1 MPSWTGTLLAPR
13 DLPMEIRLISTLTP
27 EDETRLASTICA
39 AVAPLLD
46 HLSIAYTLRIETT
59 DGQTF
64 HHHSAP
70 APVTRVSAIAAE
82 S

>member
-1 MPSWTGTLLAPR
+1 
-13 DLPMEIRLISTLTP
+13 MEIRLISTLTP
-27 EDETRLASTICA
+27 EDETRLATTLCA

-70 APVTRVSAIAAE
+70 GVARHAAAVVVE
-82 S
+82 R

>member
-1 MPSWTGTLLAPR
+1 
-13 DLPMEIRLISTLTP
+13 MEIRLISTLTS
-27 EDETRLASTICA
+27 EDETRLATTLCA

-64 HHHSAP
+64 QHHSAP
-70 APVTRVSAIAAE
+70 AAVTRAAAVVAE

>member
-1 MPSWTGTLLAPR
+1 MGTTIAQFPATA
-13 DLPMEIRLISTLTP
+13 MEIRLISTLTP
-27 EDETRLASTICA
+27 EDEARLAAAVCA

-46 HLSIAYTLRIETT
+46 HLSIAYTLRIETA

-64 HHHSAP
+64 QRHNAP
-70 APVTRVSAIAAE
+70 EFGLLSSGVIAQ

>member
-1 MPSWTGTLLAPR
+1 
-13 DLPMEIRLISTLTP
+13 MEIRLISSLTP
-27 EDETRLASTICA
+27 EDETRLASSLCA
-39 AVAPLLD
+39 AVVPLLD

-59 DGQTF
+59 DGRTF

-70 APVTRVSAIAAE
+70 GPVSHAPAVVAE